1 MREYENFTYGEDWAI
16 SFTIVDID
24 EELTFDS
31 PADPKEM
38 PEQFL
43 NSDDIRRNEVLQ
55 FSIFAWKHLKF
66 RIDVLQY
73 NGLYLNHMYLF

>member
-24 EELTFDS
+24 EELTFDT
-31 PADPKEM
+31 PASPKEM

-43 NSDDIRRNEVLQ
+43 NSDDIRRNEVL
-55 FSIFAWKHLKF
+55 
-66 RIDVLQY
+66 
-73 NGLYLNHMYLF
+73 